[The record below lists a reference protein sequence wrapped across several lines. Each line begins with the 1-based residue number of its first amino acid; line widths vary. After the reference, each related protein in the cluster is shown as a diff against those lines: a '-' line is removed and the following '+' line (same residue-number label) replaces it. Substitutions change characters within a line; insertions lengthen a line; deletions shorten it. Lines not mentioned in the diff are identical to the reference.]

1 MPYIQRIAINHVSL
15 KLKRMKITPS
25 FLFLITALTILPT
38 MTAIGAEKDSPAAIQ
53 MKQIG
58 KSFKTLSTQISDPA
72 KKDSSLQIVD
82 AMQNAVNAARLL
94 IPAPAAKLQGDSLKT
109 YMREYAK
116 GLDEL
121 DANLQDLK
129 KAISSGDTSAS
140 QGLLET
146 ITKLKKTYHSDLR

>member
-1 MPYIQRIAINHVSL
+1 MIRF
-15 KLKRMKITPS
+15 MKIRHALPI
-25 FLFLITALTILPT
+25 LITAITLIPSLTAL
-38 MTAIGAEKDSPAAIQ
+38 GAEKDSPAAIQ

-58 KSFKTLSTQISDPA
+58 KSFKTLSALISDPT

-82 AMQNAVNAARLL
+82 AMQNAVNASRPL

-121 DANLQDLK
+121 DANLQALK